1 MSCWSYILLF
11 LLCLGF
17 GDDSDSLYYNLRM
30 VFYLFLD
37 FSRRFFLGNLETEI
51 CLFWGQL
58 WGHAAP
64 HKGPYDSWTMSKAA
78 PEPPCVRGSG
88 SHGTLHMPADRGHGK
103 RPGSE
108 HRLAEP
114 SSRSRSRSRGQLSF
128 SPAELPPRRLGAAAG
143 IKVQSRGPGQ
153 GVNILG
159 SFSLRLNFVFDR
171 CILHLEQHLAQRRIK
186 YLPFHRVLLITCYI
200 EARSPH
206 ALCSMWRLVQGFHK

>member
-1 MSCWSYILLF
+1 MSSWSYILLF

-17 GDDSDSLYYNLRM
+17 GEDSDSLYYNLKM
-30 VFYLFLD
+30 VFYLLLD

-51 CLFWGQL
+51 CLFVRFGGSSGGTQL
-58 WGHAAP
+58 LT
-64 HKGPYDSWTMSKAA
+64 KGPMTVGPWARQPRSPRVCGEVAA
-78 PEPPCVRGSG
+78 
-88 SHGTLHMPADRGHGK
+88 T
-103 RPGSE
+103 
-108 HRLAEP
+108 EP
-114 SSRSRSRSRGQLSF
+114 STCLPTAATESGLGLSTAWQSPRSRGLLSF
-128 SPAELPPRRLGAAAG
+128 CRAELPPRRLGAAAG

-159 SFSLRLNFVFDR
+159 SFSLRLSFVFDR

-206 ALCSMWRLVQGFHK
+206 ALCSMRRLVQGFHK